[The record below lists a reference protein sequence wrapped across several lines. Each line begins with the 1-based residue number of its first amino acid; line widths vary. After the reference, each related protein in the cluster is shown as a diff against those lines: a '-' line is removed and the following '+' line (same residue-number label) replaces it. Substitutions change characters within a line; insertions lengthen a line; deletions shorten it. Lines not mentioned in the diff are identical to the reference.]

1 MNLMKKRLTKKAKR
15 IASVFGALLV
25 GGIGVLGFAA
35 DAEACTTAFVTR
47 GASADGCAYVTH
59 SNDAF
64 SSDPNIVYVPAKDH
78 APGSMRQVYPAAI
91 AWDDL
96 PEYAC
101 FSNPR
106 LVAPER
112 ADAYAWPG
120 KERTKPL
127 GEIP

>member
-1 MNLMKKRLTKKAKR
+1 MNKSKKRIAKKAKR
-15 IASVFGALLV
+15 IASIFGTLLV
-25 GGIGVLGFAA
+25 GGIWLLGFAA
-35 DAEACTTAFVTR
+35 DAEACTTAIVTR
-47 GASADGCAYVTH
+47 GASADGSAYVTH

-78 APGSMRQVYPAAI
+78 APGSMRKVYPSAI

-106 LVAPER
+106 LVA
-112 ADAYAWPG
+112 
-120 KERTKPL
+120 
-127 GEIP
+127 